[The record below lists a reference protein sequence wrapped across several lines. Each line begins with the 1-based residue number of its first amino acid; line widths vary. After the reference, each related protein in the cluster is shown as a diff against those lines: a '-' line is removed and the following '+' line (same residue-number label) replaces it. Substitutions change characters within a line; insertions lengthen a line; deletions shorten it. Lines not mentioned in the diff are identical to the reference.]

1 MSFKCRTYFFAVHC
15 YRLSVPTLE
24 WLAYV
29 MPEQYE
35 YTWERDT
42 PLTVAVVEAVSPV
55 RGKRPVALDPLDSAV
70 DADALENLFH
80 NRGHEDINENID
92 HVRFEYEAC
101 KITVYAAGRIV
112 IEPPD

>member
-1 MSFKCRTYFFAVHC
+1 
-15 YRLSVPTLE
+15 
-24 WLAYV
+24 

-35 YTWERDT
+35 YAWESDT

-55 RGKRPVALDPLDSAV
+55 RGKRPEALDPLGSV
-70 DADALENLFH
+70 IDADALEKLFEP
-80 NRGHEDINENID
+80 RGHEDINENVD

-101 KITVYAAGRIV
+101 KVTVYSEGRIV